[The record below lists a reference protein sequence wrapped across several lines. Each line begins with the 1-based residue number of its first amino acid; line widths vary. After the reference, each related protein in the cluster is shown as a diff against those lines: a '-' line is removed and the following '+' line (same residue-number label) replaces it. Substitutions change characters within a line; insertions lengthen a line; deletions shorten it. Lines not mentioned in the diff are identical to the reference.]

1 MRATFRKRYITLAPV
16 AGVVGVGIDLKD
28 PDNLL
33 GGNGAEVSHPAILTR
48 SPPHR
53 ATSCF
58 EFTSSSLRTGAQGF
72 TVALLER
79 GHEGLRMGPRH
90 MPLNAAFMNGTVE
103 GDDVWIPMDSIL
115 GGQVIRATYSLYGRA
130 CVRRTDRMT
139 PTHST
144 AAASAGTCS

>member
-1 MRATFRKRYITLAPV
+1 M
-16 AGVVGVGIDLKD
+16 
-28 PDNLL
+28 
-33 GGNGAEVSHPAILTR
+33 
-48 SPPHR
+48 
-53 ATSCF
+53 
-58 EFTSSSLRTGAQGF
+58 QGF

-130 CVRRTDRMT
+130 CVRRTDRVT